1 MQIEKAHSWKKLGVQ
16 CLLLA
21 LPTIFFAFLVL
32 SKLNASFLILQNQW
46 IYQGVYFSLGILLS
60 LLFYSWRLRFISTAL
75 VLGLLYFLGY
85 KILQQV
91 AVGEFDMFFFS
102 VQYLIFV
109 FIFSIGWLVG
119 FGFSRWRFFTVV
131 WVLFL
136 LAIEIIIISKVTTV
150 TAGTITLSF
159 IPVLLYTF
167 YIIYTSE
174 LVRNLNEHQS
184 SFRWY
189 LAKRV
194 SGFFGV
200 ILLVFGV
207 IFYLFRKDFTRI
219 ENDWKKVE
227 SHYNNEQSNSQRLTK
242 VNRDGTLSNTGKM
255 PLSGS
260 LSKTKQLVFVAHLNN
275 FFQDGYT
282 QNPLY
287 FTADYYTKFDS
298 ATQTFSTDSLRP
310 FNDLFSPDPS
320 RLSLFFTKTDSTVIK
335 NALAT
340 KNRKVVEAD
349 VYKVALSPGDYV
361 APSTAFSVQP
371 IPVPY
376 EYTDQYT
383 SAYHAKMWVSDL
395 NSAYFIY
402 NPAGNTILED
412 FQKIRFDLLRMDST
426 YNGVDSDFLAYY
438 TRMPKGKSYQKI
450 SHLADTLTSRDS
462 STIDK
467 IRTIRDYF
475 LRKDQFGQPLF
486 QYTDNPGE
494 PGLPGANKLNYFLFT
509 NRKGYCA
516 YFAGATL
523 FMLRSLHIPSR
534 IATGFLTVDRSSKNP
549 GWYWFYEDQAHAW
562 VQVYFKDYGWIDFDT
577 TIPDVNTQQ
586 APQPDGTPPLGS
598 QKVSFVSDGTVLK
611 VDSLKKEVLLTVDK
625 ILYKD
630 KSFVT
635 QQSPDIRLNIA
646 FAKIFT
652 DTGEV
657 SLSTLQQGMHI
668 SAASYDSRLLQYN
681 FKKTT
686 DTAVYILDKLPK
698 PISIDQINIIKEVK
712 VAQPVTSTGRSYLHG
727 FHWKRILITLGIIA
741 LLVVLLIILSPWL
754 FWKFFHWRARKSL
767 HYKQR
772 AILYLLN
779 QMGYPRNYHS
789 PEDFA
794 QMIDS
799 KFGSNLLLFTTVYQ
813 KQKYSHTT
821 PDIQEVASAAATY
834 QPFVKAVKN
843 KIPWKKRVALFLN
856 FYHTLHFF
864 IINH

>member
-1 MQIEKAHSWKKLGVQ
+1 MHIERAHSWKKLGVQ

-21 LPTIFFAFLVL
+21 LPTVFFAFVVL
-32 SKLNASFLILQNQW
+32 MKLNANYVILQDQW
-46 IYQGVYFSLGILLS
+46 IYQGIYFSIGIILS
-60 LLFYSWRLRFISTAL
+60 LVFYSWRFRFISTAL
-75 VLGLLYFLGY
+75 VLALLYYLGY
-85 KILQQV
+85 KILKQV

-102 VQYLIFV
+102 VQYLIFI

-136 LAIEIIIISKVTTV
+136 LAIEIIIVSKITTV
-150 TAGTITLSF
+150 TAGAIALGF

-167 YIIYTSE
+167 YIIYASE
-174 LVRNLNEHQS
+174 LIRNLNEHQS

-189 LAKRV
+189 LTKRV

-200 ILLVFGV
+200 VVLIFAI
-207 IFYLFRKDFTRI
+207 IFYLFRKDFTTI
-219 ENDWKKVE
+219 ENAWKKVE
-227 SHYNNEQSNSQRLTK
+227 SHYNDEHSNSQRMTK

-275 FFQDGYT
+275 FFADGST

-298 ATQTFSTDSLRP
+298 ASQTFATDTLRP
-310 FNDLFSPDPS
+310 YNDLFSPDPS
-320 RLSLFFTKTDSTVIK
+320 QISLFFTKTDSNAIK
-335 NALAT
+335 NSLAT
-340 KNRKVVEAD
+340 INRKVVEAD
-349 VYKVALSPGDYV
+349 VYKVALSPSDYL

-376 EYTDQYT
+376 EYTSQYT
-383 SAYHAKMWVSDL
+383 AAYHAKMWVSDL
-395 NSAYFIY
+395 NSAYFVY

-412 FQKIRFDLLRMDST
+412 FQRRRYDILRQDSG
-426 YNGVDSDFLAYY
+426 YNGIDSEFLAYY
-438 TRMPKGKSYQKI
+438 TRMPHGKSYQQI
-450 SHLADTLTSRDS
+450 RDLADTITSGDS
-462 STIDK
+462 TTIDK
-467 IRTIRDYF
+467 ILAIRDYF
-475 LRKDQFGQPLF
+475 LSKDEFGQPMF

-494 PGLPGANKLNYFLFT
+494 PGLPGANKLDYFLFT

-523 FMLRSLHIPSR
+523 FMLRALHIPSR

-562 VQVYFKDYGWIDFDT
+562 VQVFFKDYGWIDFDT

-598 QKVSFVSDGTVLK
+598 QKVAFVGDGTVLK
-611 VDSLKKEVLLTVDK
+611 VDTIKKQLLLSVNK

-630 KSFVT
+630 NRFQT
-635 QQSPDIRLNIA
+635 NQSPDIRLDIA

-652 DTGEV
+652 DTGSV
-657 SLSTLQQGMHI
+657 SITTLEQGMHI
-668 SAASYDSRLLQYN
+668 TAASYDEKLSKIP
-681 FKKTT
+681 FEKAA
-686 DTAVYILDKLPK
+686 DTAVNILSRLPQ
-698 PISIDQINIIKEVK
+698 PVSIDEIKIIKEAK
-712 VAQPVTSTGRSYLHG
+712 ASTPDKNTARSYLHG
-727 FHWKRILITLGIIA
+727 FNWLNILITIA
-741 LLVVLLIILSPWL
+741 VIAMALVILIILSPWL
-754 FWKFFHWRARKSL
+754 IWRFFHWRARKNL

-772 AILYLLN
+772 AALYLLN
-779 QMGYPRNYHS
+779 QIGYPRDFHS

-794 QMIDS
+794 TMID
-799 KFGSNLLLFTTVYQ
+799 KQFGTNLLLFTTVYQ
-813 KQKYSHTT
+813 KEKYSHI
-821 PDIQEVASAAATY
+821 PPSPVQIKQAAATY
-834 QPFVKAVKN
+834 KPFVKAVKTH
-843 KIPWKKRVALFLN
+843 IPWKKRVALFLN

-864 IINH
+864 IKNH